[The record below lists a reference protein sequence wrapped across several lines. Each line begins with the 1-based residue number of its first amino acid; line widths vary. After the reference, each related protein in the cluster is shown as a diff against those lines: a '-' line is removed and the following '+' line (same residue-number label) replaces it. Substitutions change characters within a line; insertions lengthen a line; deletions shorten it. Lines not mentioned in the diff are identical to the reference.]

1 MARKRD
7 SLVPINQQSE
17 QPMLS
22 RIGPVK
28 EGTPNIVENIISCH
42 YECTITF
49 REVCKSSLAGR
60 I

>member
-22 RIGPVK
+22 RIGPVR
-28 EGTPNIVENIISCH
+28 EGKQSPTNINH
-42 YECTITF
+42 
-49 REVCKSSLAGR
+49 
-60 I
+60 